1 MLRVEAWTVK
11 NLNIVII
18 VPILLAVHIFSFSG
32 AATAS
37 DSPILSEVHLIGTNR
52 LSTDDV
58 VRGLGLK
65 LGEATTRQE
74 LRTACDRLRRIN
86 IFQSSNC
93 HYRVKGH
100 SASLTVLVDDKQ
112 DGLPIVFDN
121 FVFATKG
128 ELVARLKQEIPLFM
142 ERLPESSGLTND
154 IIRVLEQV
162 TSEHG
167 IKAQVKYDDH
177 FWTERGMNVFYIEGI
192 STPVTSLQIEGTD
205 SPSSEKLEEWSKFYT
220 KENFS
225 AARLTWVVRWIL
237 RDLYFTRGY
246 LHPTVGE
253 PVIESLG
260 EKEGTHPVRVV
271 LPVLSGAQYKFDS
284 VQFEGLAKERS
295 EFLHSKWKLKMGDPY
310 DEGYVS
316 SFTFDEILSAPWAR
330 HTKAEADVALPC
342 ARINEASKTVSLTI
356 TVEVPKKTHPA
367 VQQDHE
373 ECGGIM
379 STQTFPVIH

>member
-1 MLRVEAWTVK
+1 VK
-11 NLNIVII
+11 NLNVVII
-18 VPILLAVHIFSFSG
+18 VPILLAAYMLFLSG

-37 DSPILSEVHLIGTNR
+37 DSPILTEVHLIGTNR

-65 LGEATTRQE
+65 LGEATTRQD
-74 LRTACDRLRRIN
+74 LRRACDHLKRIN
-86 IFQSSNC
+86 IFHSLNC

-100 SASLTVLVDDKQ
+100 SASLTIFVDDKQ

-121 FVFATKG
+121 FVWTTKE
-128 ELVARLKQEIPLFM
+128 ELVTRLKQELPLFM
-142 ERLPESSGLTND
+142 DRLPQSSGLTND

-167 IKAQVKYDDH
+167 IKAQVEYDDH
-177 FWTERGMNVFYIEGI
+177 FWTERGMNVFYIDGI
-192 STPVTSLQIEGTD
+192 STPVSSLQIEGTD
-205 SPSSEKLEEWSKFYT
+205 APSSEKLEEWSKFYT

-260 EKEGTHPVRVV
+260 EREGTYPVRVI
-271 LPVLSGAQYKFDS
+271 LPVVSGAQYKFDS
-284 VQFEGLAKERS
+284 VQFEGLAKEHS

-310 DEGYVS
+310 DEAYVS
-316 SFTFDEILSAPWAR
+316 SFTFDEILNATWAR
-330 HTKAEADVALPC
+330 HSKTEADVALPC

-356 TVEVPKKTHPA
+356 TVEVPKKTYPA
-367 VQQDHE
+367 VEQGHE

-379 STQTFPVIH
+379 STLTFPIVH

>member
-1 MLRVEAWTVK
+1 VK
-11 NLNIVII
+11 NLSVVII
-18 VPILLAVHIFSFSG
+18 VPILLAAYMSSLSG

-37 DSPILSEVHLIGTNR
+37 DSQILTEVHLIGTNR

-65 LGEATTRQE
+65 LGEATTRQD
-74 LRTACDRLRRIN
+74 LRSACDHFKRIN
-86 IFQSSNC
+86 IFHSLNC

-100 SASLTVLVDDKQ
+100 SAYLTIFVDDKQ

-121 FVFATKG
+121 FVWTTKG
-128 ELVARLKQEIPLFM
+128 ELVAQLKREIPLFM
-142 ERLPESSGLTND
+142 DRLPESSGLTND
-154 IIRVLEQV
+154 IIHVLEQV

-177 FWTERGMNVFYIEGI
+177 FWTERGMNVFYIDGI
-192 STPVTSLQIEGTD
+192 STPVTLLQIEGIN
-205 SPSSEKLEEWSKFYT
+205 SPSSEVLEEWSKFYT

-225 AARLTWVVRWIL
+225 AARLTWVIRWIL
-237 RDLYFTRGY
+237 RDLYFARGY
-246 LHPTVGE
+246 LHPTVRE

-260 EKEGTHPVRVV
+260 EKEGTYPVRVV

-284 VQFEGLAKERS
+284 VQFEGLAKEHS

-330 HTKAEADVALPC
+330 HSKTEADVALPC

-356 TVEVPKKTHPA
+356 TVEVPKKTYPA
-367 VQQDHE
+367 VEQGHE

-379 STQTFPVIH
+379 STLTFPIVH